1 MTSTTQPTA
10 TSVAGGAVEFNGKK
24 GKKFGKKNGFRKDHK
39 INWWLTAV
47 VAVFSLTILIPLYFT
62 VVTALKT
69 PAEAGTFSLPT
80 EWVWSNFVDA
90 WEYIDY
96 PKAALNSAII
106 TVAAV
111 CLTLLTNT
119 FVAYAVA
126 RNMDKRFFRFL
137 YYFFLAMMFVPFTV
151 TMLPIAKEMG
161 TLNLDNQ
168 LGLII
173 LYTIFGLGSNTF
185 IGIGFIRSI
194 PMSLEEA
201 ARVDGASTWRIFWTI
216 IFPLMGPINAT
227 IAIITVLWAWNDF
240 LLPLITI
247 TDQSNKTIPL
257 AQYVFQSQFT
267 SNYPMAFASYL
278 MAMAPV
284 LIVYVF
290 AQKWVIS
297 GVMRGA
303 VK

>member
-1 MTSTTQPTA
+1 MTSA
-10 TSVAGGAVEFNGKK
+10 TVATKPAAAQSGQSQAKPEKI
-24 GKKFGKKNGFRKDHK
+24 RKDHS
-39 INWWLTAV
+39 INWWLTAA
-47 VAVFSLTILIPLYFT
+47 VAVLSLTVLVPLYFA

-69 PAEAGTFSLPT
+69 PGEAGTFSLPT
-80 EWVWSNFVDA
+80 TWEWHNF
-90 WEYIDY
+90 
-96 PKAALNSAII
+96 
-106 TVAAV
+106 AV
-111 CLTLLTNT
+111 VLTLLTNT

-151 TMLPIAKEMG
+151 VMLPIAKEMG
-161 TLNLDNQ
+161 TLHLDNQ

-173 LYTIFGLGSNTF
+173 LYTILGIGTNLF
-185 IGIGFIRSI
+185 IAIGFIRSI
-194 PMSLEEA
+194 PISLEEA
-201 ARVDGASTWRIFWTI
+201 ARIDGASTWRIFWTI

-227 IAIITVLWAWNDF
+227 IAILTALWAWNDF
-240 LLPLITI
+240 LLPLITL
-247 TDQSNKTIPL
+247 TDQSNQTIPL

-284 LIVYVF
+284 LIVYIF
-290 AQKWVIS
+290 AQKWVVG